1 PQSPVPSPHPNKVTL
16 MTQAL
21 DQVDYNTLDAA
32 KLRFIEA
39 AKRTLQFSPAYGKV
53 PLSGLGGSANAF
65 SFNLAPYLQTGTPEL
80 FVSLVPEGLGTADDA
95 RPDDLSEEELRQFW
109 WNIGIKILSCLTND
123 AASSGMQT
131 VLLGLYLPSS
141 TPETVFTP
149 AFLDGFLDGVVEG
162 CKRIGCVY
170 ISGETPQ
177 LKTKMIPGRLDI
189 AGSVFGVMP
198 PGVAPIDGT
207 RLAEGNAIVLVES
220 TGLHENGFTP
230 VRKLAES
237 LPDGYRTKLPSGQ
250 ELWAAMNAASHL
262 YTPLVQ
268 AVLSEGIRPTAMEN
282 ITGHGWQK
290 LMRSAKPLR
299 YVIEK
304 LLPVPEIFQFV
315 ESQLEGGKEMMLSVF
330 NYGAGFAFYTET
342 EQDGERIVQLAKEQ
356 GLTAAIAGRVEAS
369 PTREVVITPFNITL
383 KGESFG
389 IAKGA

>member
-1 PQSPVPSPHPNKVTL
+1 

-32 KLRFIEA
+32 KRRFIEA
-39 AKRTLQFSPAYGKV
+39 AKRTLQFASAYGGV
-53 PLSGLGGSANAF
+53 PSGGLGGSANAF
-65 SFNLAPYLQTGTPEL
+65 SLNLASFLDVSAQEL
-80 FVSLVPEGLGTADDA
+80 FVTLVPEGLGTADDA
-95 RPDDLSEEELRQFW
+95 RPDDLSEAELRQFW
-109 WNIGIKILSCLTND
+109 WNIGIKIISCLTND

-141 TPETVFTP
+141 TPETVFTS

-162 CKRIGCVY
+162 CRRVGCVY

-177 LKTKMIPGRLDI
+177 LKTKIIEDRLDI
-189 AGSVFGVMP
+189 AGSVFGIMP
-198 PGVAPIDGT
+198 PGVAPIDGS
-207 RLAEGNAIVLVES
+207 RLSPGNTIVLVES

-237 LPDGYRTKLPSGQ
+237 LPDGYRTKLPSGKQ
-250 ELWAAMNAASHL
+250 LWEAMNAASHL

-268 AVLSEGIRPTAMEN
+268 AVLREGIRPTAMEN

-299 YVIEK
+299 YVIDN

-315 ESQLEGGKEMMLSVF
+315 ESQLAGGKEMMLSVF

-342 EQDGERIVQLAKEQ
+342 KLEAEKIVQLAQVQ
-356 GLTAAIAGRVEAS
+356 GLKAAIAGRVEAS
-369 PTREVVITPFNITL
+369 PTREVVITPFGITL
-383 KGESFG
+383 EGESFG
-389 IAKGA
+389 IARGA